1 MLHVIK
7 REFTTS
13 LSQQRVISQI
23 KSRLSTGYFKGDS
36 EYFGYVSENSFKI
49 TKNLSYNLPRLVKVR
64 NSFSPVA
71 VGTVAENESGTSV
84 KLKMR
89 MAIPV
94 FAFMLLIEIGTLIGT
109 VLSLIQCI
117 FGSLG
122 DSFQPIDALL
132 AVALLVMVE
141 LLLHFAFRLPAKN
154 MIERLEKLLT
164 VS

>member
-1 MLHVIK
+1 
-7 REFTTS
+7 
-13 LSQQRVISQI
+13 
-23 KSRLSTGYFKGDS
+23 
-36 EYFGYVSENSFKI
+36 
-49 TKNLSYNLPRLVKVR
+49 
-64 NSFSPVA
+64 
-71 VGTVAENESGTSV
+71 
-84 KLKMR
+84 